1 MIIRCAPQV
10 CLVFLPGG
18 LTLEVCYDHAEPPK
32 VAADS
37 RVQPRAAASQSVW
50 LLRHD
55 VLLRAEVG
63 QS

>member
-1 MIIRCAPQV
+1 MVIRCAPQV

-18 LTLEVCYDHAEPPK
+18 LTLEVCYDHIEPRR
-32 VAADS
+32 AAPGGS
-37 RVQPRAAASQSVW
+37 AQPRLAGSQSVW

-63 QS
+63 QA